1 MPLETRFLACPLL
14 GVVVVGWGT
23 RRNGVDFSIVAPTVN
38 KIVLWS
44 RGLTS
49 EAFVPSQVCA
59 MTLPDLG
66 LEVTLLHT
74 R

>member
-1 MPLETRFLACPLL
+1 M
-14 GVVVVGWGT
+14 
-23 RRNGVDFSIVAPTVN
+23 DFSIVAPTVN